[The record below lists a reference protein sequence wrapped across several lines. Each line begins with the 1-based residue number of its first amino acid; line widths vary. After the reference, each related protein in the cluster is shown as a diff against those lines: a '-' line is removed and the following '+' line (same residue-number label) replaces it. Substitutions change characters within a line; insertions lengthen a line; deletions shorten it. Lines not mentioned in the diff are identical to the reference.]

1 MNGATINRSIEH
13 ISLQLSVFFHVI
25 SCKVFRNIFQIQWIW
40 FYFIALY
47 FKWIAFDTIIRRKA
61 VSLSFYFTVFCFKLL
76 AFYTIIM
83 QKTVGLWFYFK
94 VLYFEVIGFYTI
106 TIQKT
111 IGCIVVYSKII
122 FFFCLGFLS
131 RTFTNHR
138 TAGEGK
144 GISLSP
150 HYHFHPLHIHL
161 DISRVITAVSAPL
174 NIASNRTL
182 NGNLWFPSASC

>member
-1 MNGATINRSIEH
+1 MLNTFIQNRIFYQIFWMLT
-13 ISLQLSVFFHVI
+13 ISLVWMVLQSTEVLNIYPFSSVFFFHVI

-76 AFYTIIM
+76 AFYTIII

-111 IGCIVVYSKII
+111 IGCIVV
-122 FFFCLGFLS
+122 
-131 RTFTNHR
+131 
-138 TAGEGK
+138 
-144 GISLSP
+144 
-150 HYHFHPLHIHL
+150 
-161 DISRVITAVSAPL
+161 
-174 NIASNRTL
+174 
-182 NGNLWFPSASC
+182 